1 MTFIDEQL
9 VGDSKTFIRWSI
21 ENYNFEDCRNQLL
34 YETLRKEAYADY
46 IRNTKVILKQ
56 ILLKFCNQ

>member
-56 ILLKFCNQ
+56 T